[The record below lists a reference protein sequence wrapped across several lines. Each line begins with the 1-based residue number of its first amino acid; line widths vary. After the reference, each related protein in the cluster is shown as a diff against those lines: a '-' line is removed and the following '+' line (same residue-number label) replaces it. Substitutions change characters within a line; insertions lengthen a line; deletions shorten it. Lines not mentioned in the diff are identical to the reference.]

1 MYISFYE
8 NKKFLRRLRE
18 EAIIFEVLEMRR
30 RRKSTALKNHSS
42 KSVCD
47 IFQQSE
53 RFGEFHRLV
62 RELRPGH

>member
-1 MYISFYE
+1 MYVSFCE

-18 EAIIFEVLEMRR
+18 EGIIFEVLEMRR
-30 RRKSTALKNHSS
+30 RRKSITLKNHSS

-47 IFQQSE
+47 IFQKRE

-62 RELRPGH
+62 RELRPGD